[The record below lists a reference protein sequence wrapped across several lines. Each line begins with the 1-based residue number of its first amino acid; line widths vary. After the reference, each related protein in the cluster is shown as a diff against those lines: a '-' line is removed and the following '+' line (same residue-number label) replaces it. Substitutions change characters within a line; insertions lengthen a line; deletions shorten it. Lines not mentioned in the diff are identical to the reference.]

1 MKKVKQ
7 AINLNQDKQDLLL
20 EYSKAVKDDK
30 FKKLVKTISL
40 SEDELI
46 KYTSKLQTA
55 AIELD
60 HCLNCENLCSCKNEV
75 KGYKYTPEVING
87 SLTFSYNACPYL
99 QKDLQENSYQN
110 NLYYFDIPKE
120 IRNAKM
126 SEIYPSDKK
135 RLDVIEYLTD
145 FIDKYPKVE
154 KGLYLNGNFGSGKTY
169 LISAMFNEMAKKNI
183 KGAIIYFPEFLRSL
197 KASFDNNYADK
208 FNYIKKVELL
218 LIDDIGAENLTA
230 WARDE
235 ILGSLLQ
242 YRMQEGLLTFFTSNM
257 SILELEKHLSLTT
270 NGVDKIKAKRIIER
284 IQQLTTEKTLIS
296 KNYRQ

>member
-1 MKKVKQ
+1 MKK
-7 AINLNQDKQDLLL
+7 INQSIDVNQDKQDLLL
-20 EYSKAVKDDK
+20 EYSKAVKDDI
-30 FKKLVKTISL
+30 FKKLIKTLSL
-40 SEDELI
+40 PEEELI
-46 KYTSKLQTA
+46 KYTSKLQA
-55 AIELD
+55 AALELN
-60 HCLNCENLCSCKNEV
+60 HCLNCENLYSCKNEV
-75 KGYKYTPEVING
+75 KGCKYTPEILNG
-87 SLTFSYNACPYL
+87 SLTFSYNSCMYL
-99 QKDLQENSYQN
+99 QKNMKDNSYQN

-135 RLDVIEYLTD
+135 RLEVIEYLTD
-145 FIDKYPKVE
+145 FIDKYPEFK
-154 KGLYLNGNFGSGKTY
+154 KGLYLNGNFGCGKTY

-197 KASFDNNYADK
+197 KASFDDNYAKK
-208 FNYIKKVELL
+208 FDYIKKVELL
-218 LIDDIGAENLTA
+218 LIDDIGAENLTS

-284 IQQLTTEKTLIS
+284 IQQLTIEKTLIS